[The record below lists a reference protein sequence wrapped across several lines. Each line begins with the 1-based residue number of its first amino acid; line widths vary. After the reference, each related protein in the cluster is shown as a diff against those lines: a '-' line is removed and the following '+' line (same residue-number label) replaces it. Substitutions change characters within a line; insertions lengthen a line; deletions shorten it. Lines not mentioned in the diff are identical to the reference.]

1 MLRNT
6 IVLSIEKLTVGYN
19 GHPVIK
25 DIDFS
30 ITGPALVQILG
41 PNGAGKTTLLK
52 AILGILKPFS
62 GKVLVDHT
70 DVTGKPEKAGKYF
83 GYVPQLFTSSTTMY
97 PITAW
102 ELIENT
108 YMLYRKKWPRLFP
121 ERLARGRVAEIL
133 KAVGLPRNVW
143 NKTFWKLSGGQR
155 QRVLIAKA
163 LVHDPSIL
171 LMDEPLSAV
180 DPAGKVEIAKL
191 IGCLKASKLVLVTS
205 HDPMLLLDYTD
216 YIILINR
223 EKFRIGRPDQILVTD
238 IVEEFYGEAVK
249 PVRDH
254 LHICDY
260 HA

>member
-1 MLRNT
+1 MLKKT
-6 IVLSIEKLTVGYN
+6 IMLSIEKLTVGYN
-19 GHPVIK
+19 GYPVIK
-25 DIDFS
+25 DVEFS
-30 ITGPALVQILG
+30 VEGPALIQILG

-121 ERLARGRVAEIL
+121 ERLARRRVAEVLRAI
-133 KAVGLPRNVW
+133 GLPRDVW
-143 NKTFWKLSGGQR
+143 NRTLWRLSGGQR

-163 LVHDPSIL
+163 LVHDPPIL

-180 DPAGKVEIAKL
+180 DPTGKVEIARL
-191 IGCLKASKLVLVTS
+191 IGRLKGSKLVLVTS

-223 EKFRIGRPDQILVTD
+223 EKFRIGRPEEILVSS

-249 PVRDH
+249 RVKEH
-254 LHICDY
+254 VHICDY